1 MKDWMLKDLKMID
14 LNDNE
19 KELIK
24 AIAFTSFVIYKENEF
39 TENIPSTMS
48 FKIRFIQNNKD

>member
-1 MKDWMLKDLKMID
+1 MID

-39 TENIPSTMS
+39 TENNPSTMS

>member
-1 MKDWMLKDLKMID
+1 MID

-24 AIAFTSFVIYKENEF
+24 AITFTSLVSYEENEF
-39 TENIPSTMS
+39 KENIHSAMS

>member
-1 MKDWMLKDLKMID
+1 MIAI
-14 LNDNE
+14 NDNE

-24 AIAFTSFVIYKENEF
+24 AIAFTSFVIYEENEF
-39 TENIPSTMS
+39 KENLHSTMP

>member
-1 MKDWMLKDLKMID
+1 MID

-24 AIAFTSFVIYKENEF
+24 AIAFTSLVIYEENEF
-39 TENIPSTMS
+39 IEKIPSTMS

>member
-1 MKDWMLKDLKMID
+1 MID

-24 AIAFTSFVIYKENEF
+24 AIAFTSFVSYEENEF
-39 TENIPSTMS
+39 KENIHSTMS
-48 FKIRFIQNNKD
+48 FKIRFIQNNKDYIILLPIIK

>member
-1 MKDWMLKDLKMID
+1 MID

-24 AIAFTSFVIYKENEF
+24 AIAFTSFVIYEENKFKEN
-39 TENIPSTMS
+39 IHSTMP
-48 FKIRFIQNNKD
+48 FIIRFIQNNKD